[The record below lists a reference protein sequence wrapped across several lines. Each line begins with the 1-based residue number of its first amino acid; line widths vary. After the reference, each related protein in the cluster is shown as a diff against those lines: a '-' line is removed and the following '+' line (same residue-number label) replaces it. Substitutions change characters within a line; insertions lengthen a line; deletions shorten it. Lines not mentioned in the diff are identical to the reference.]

1 MPKPIININNIQSES
16 LTSKLKFEQKK
27 TFQSP
32 ELVFR
37 RKRSQGYVKTLKKLD
52 ITGHN
57 ISQDEINE
65 IINAIKNELP
75 ELSIDEFPIGIVAKC
90 YLGEPYEVHTLS
102 MLGEYIVKHYKVGES
117 LPDGMEKARNLAN
130 NEKYDFVE
138 VYQNKIIAVKED
150 GSTAIIEDK
159 K

>member
-1 MPKPIININNIQSES
+1 M
-16 LTSKLKFEQKK
+16 
-27 TFQSP
+27 
-32 ELVFR
+32 
-37 RKRSQGYVKTLKKLD
+37 
-52 ITGHN
+52 
-57 ISQDEINE
+57 
-65 IINAIKNELP
+65 
-75 ELSIDEFPIGIVAKC
+75 
-90 YLGEPYEVHTLS
+90 GEPYEVHTLS